1 MHLRVLGP
9 SYSPLLHGYLRELRV
24 RNLSPL
30 TIRNYTTDIV
40 GFLAGR
46 DPLTVTRQDV
56 RDYLGE
62 RKAAGIAASSIQR
75 TYSTLRGFFK
85 WLVWEGHRPDLPIA
99 AIGLPKKPRRL
110 PRIASV
116 EEVGQL
122 TAAPA
127 NKGHKGTRWPQGRA
141 YDDRRRKHG
150 GIRDRALLEMM
161 YATGCRVAEVV
172 ALDVDDIDLTEREC
186 KVTGKGDK
194 ERLVLFGRPA
204 LDALQAYLKVRPKM
218 LRRTIPRAARIANV
232 RNPDVSTERA
242 LFVTFRGERMGAR
255 SIEKMVKAKSLATM
269 GRSIHPH
276 MLRHSFATHLLE
288 GGADLR
294 IVQDLMGHTS
304 VESTVIYT
312 HVSPQK
318 QMEAYNL
325 AWKGRAALV
334 RPQVKLVREEVI
346 LNASEA
352 LVLEYIRATPG
363 VSAADMEHLLT
374 GTVLRNV
381 LRVLTFAEHIRGDG
395 GTGRSKRL
403 SQRFYPVHSR
413 PIVVTGKGKACPP
426 IPQSGNSNSKAT
438 PHRTIST
445 RSSASTYRPRA
456 RNVASG

>member
-1 MHLRVLGP
+1 MTALHLLG
-9 SYSPLLHGYLRELRV
+9 SNYSPLLHGYLRELRV

-30 TIRNYTTDIV
+30 TIRNYTADIS
-40 GFLAGR
+40 GFLACR

-56 RDYLGE
+56 RAYLGE

-85 WLVWEGHRPDLPIA
+85 WLVWEGHRADLPIA
-99 AIGLPKKPRRL
+99 AIGLPKKPHRL
-110 PRIASV
+110 PRIATV

-127 NKGHKGTRWPQGRA
+127 NVGRKSVRFPKGRA
-141 YDDRRRKHG
+141 YDKRRRKQG

-172 ALDVDDIDLTEREC
+172 ALDLEDIDLMEREC

-218 LRRTIPRAARIANV
+218 ARTG
-232 RNPDVSTERA
+232 ERA
-242 LFVTFRGERMGAR
+242 LFVTFRGERLGAR
-255 SIEKMVKAKSLATM
+255 SIEKMVHDKSQATM

-288 GGADLR
+288 NGADLR
-294 IVQDLMGHTS
+294 IVQDLLGHTS

-318 QMEAYNL
+318 QQEAYNL
-325 AWKGRAALV
+325 AWAGRVALAAA
-334 RPQVKLVREEVI
+334 RPQVKLVREEVR
-346 LNASEA
+346 LSTSEA
-352 LVLEYIRATPG
+352 QVLEYIRAAPG
-363 VSAADMEHLLT
+363 STRGDMASLGLSE
-374 GTVLRNV
+374 TVLRNV

-395 GTGRSKRL
+395 NNGRSKRL
-403 SQRFYPVHSR
+403 AQRFYPVHSR
-413 PIVVTGKGKACPP
+413 PILVTGKGSACPP

-438 PHRTIST
+438 PRRTIST
-445 RSSASTYRPRA
+445 RSSESTYRRSS
-456 RNVASG
+456 RNVATG

>member
-1 MHLRVLGP
+1 LVNYDYRSEGKTLLMRLRILGP
-9 SYSPLLHGYLRELRV
+9 DYSPLLHGYLRELRV

-30 TIRNYTTDIV
+30 TIRNYTADIS

-110 PRIASV
+110 PRIATV

-127 NKGHKGTRWPQGRA
+127 NVGRKSVRWPQGRA

-172 ALDVDDIDLTEREC
+172 ALDVDDLDLTEREC
-186 KVTGKGDK
+186 KVTGKGNK

-204 LDALQAYLKVRPKM
+204 QAALSAYLKVRPKM
-218 LRRTIPRAARIANV
+218 V
-232 RNPDVSTERA
+232 RMGERA

-255 SIEKMVKAKSLATM
+255 SIEKMVKQKSQATM

-325 AWKGRAALV
+325 AWTGRGALV
-334 RPQVKLVREEVI
+334 RPQVKLIREEV
-346 LNASEA
+346 LLSASEA
-352 LVLEYIRATPG
+352 LVLTFIRANPGATVADLEPIG
-363 VSAADMEHLLT
+363 VS
-374 GTVLRNV
+374 GRTVREILNV
-381 LRVLTFAEHIRGDG
+381 LAFAEHVTA
-395 GTGRSKRL
+395 TGQGNRWNPKRYH
-403 SQRFYPVHSR
+403 STHSR
-413 PIVVTGKGKACPP
+413 PISVTGKGQACPP

-438 PHRTIST
+438 PPRTIST
-445 RSSASTYRPRA
+445 RSSGNIYRRSS
-456 RNVASG
+456 RNVATG